1 MTSQGKVPGRF
12 KGFWLI
18 NEGTFADALFTLFK
32 PVLSKKFQERVS
44 LTTLTGCSQPG
55 DKGTN
60 EVEGLCD

>member
-32 PVLSKKFQERVS
+32 PVLSKKFQERVRIM
-44 LTTLTGCSQPG
+44 TLTEWVSAW
-55 DKGTN
+55 
-60 EVEGLCD
+60 